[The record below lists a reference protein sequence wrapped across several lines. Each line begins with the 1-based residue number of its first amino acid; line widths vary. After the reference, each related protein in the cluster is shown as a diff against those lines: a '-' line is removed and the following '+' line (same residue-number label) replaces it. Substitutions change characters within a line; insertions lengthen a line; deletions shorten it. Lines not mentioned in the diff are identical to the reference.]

1 MTRKG
6 SAKRVRIPFVEAFR
20 SAHGQRDAREAINER
35 DEAGERIIPGRR
47 AVARSAMSAADL
59 QRAVARD
66 LEDLMNTVNFAA
78 STDISDFPAVATSIL
93 NYGFTD
99 ISRRSIDEQTVSEIG
114 AEIETALTLF
124 EPRLAAGS
132 VAAWRDRDV
141 DPAELKLRF
150 VVRAEIDCD
159 PLNLPVEFIAD
170 LEQDTGKISIRYR

>member
-6 SAKRVRIPFVEAFR
+6 SSTRVRLPLAEAFR
-20 SAHGQRDAREAINER
+20 QAHGHRDARLRIDQR
-35 DEAGERIIPGRR
+35 DEAGERVLAGRR
-47 AVARSAMSAADL
+47 GGARAAMSAADL
-59 QRAVARD
+59 QRGVARD

-78 STDISDFPAVATSIL
+78 STDVTDFPAVARSIL

-99 ISRRSIDEQTVSEIG
+99 ISRRSIDEETVAEIS

-132 VAAWRDRDV
+132 VVAWRDDTV

-159 PLNLPVEFIAD
+159 PLNLPVEFVAD
-170 LEQDTGKISIRYR
+170 LEQDTGKIAVRYR

>member
-1 MTRKG
+1 MTRKP
-6 SAKRVRIPFVEAFR
+6 SARRVRIPFVEAFR
-20 SAHGQRDAREAINER
+20 SAHSQRDAREAINER
-35 DEAGERIIPGRR
+35 DEVGERVIPGRH
-47 AVARSAMSAADL
+47 AIARSAMSAADL

-78 STDISDFPAVATSIL
+78 STDISDFPAVAFSIL

-114 AEIETALTLF
+114 TEIETALAVF
-124 EPRLAAGS
+124 EPRLAANS
-132 VAAWRDRDV
+132 VSAWRDRDV